1 MSRTA
6 VSSGSGA
13 RGKTPHTREVQPM
26 RSCFAALLWL
36 VAACCVAA
44 PAVTGGIAAA
54 PSPVSTALVN
64 VRRFTKPATDN
75 LAFGR
80 TADPLNDRGDEFSER
95 WLRIAQIPCAAL
107 ILTAL
112 PGV

>member
-26 RSCFAALLWL
+26 RSCFAALLCP
-36 VAACCVAA
+36 VAAGWLAA
-44 PAVTGGIAAA
+44 PAVTPGIAAA
-54 PSPVSTALVN
+54 PSPVRTALVN
-64 VRRFTKPATDN
+64 VRRFTKPAPDN

-80 TADPLNDRGDEFSER
+80 TADPPDGSAGRFCR
-95 WLRIAQIPCAAL
+95 TVVAY
-107 ILTAL
+107 
-112 PGV
+112 